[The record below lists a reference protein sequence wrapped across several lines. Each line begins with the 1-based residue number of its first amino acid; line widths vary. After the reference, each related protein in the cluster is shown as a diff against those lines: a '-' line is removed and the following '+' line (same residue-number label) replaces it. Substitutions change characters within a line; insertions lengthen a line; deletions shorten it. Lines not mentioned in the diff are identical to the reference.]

1 MLFHNSKIDLKTK
14 TRFDAI
20 YEIIGL
26 WYFFFFLVA
35 RERNCDVFFFVYIY
49 EGMFKKKGIKES
61 KSRKRERERE
71 RVSICQIA
79 FGLF

>member
-1 MLFHNSKIDLKTK
+1 MKLLVYGI
-14 TRFDAI
+14 
-20 YEIIGL
+20 
-26 WYFFFFLVA
+26 FFFFLVA

-61 KSRKRERERE
+61 KSRKRK

-79 FGLF
+79 FGLFETSL